1 MWRTSAGA
9 HAGAAAM
16 GTTRV
21 KTATADDVL
30 NPILAMSPQKDGA
43 YVTRS
48 HNGVWWCVQ
57 DFQHMLVLVHA

>member
-1 MWRTSAGA
+1 
-9 HAGAAAM
+9 M

-57 DFQHMLVLVHA
+57 DIQHMLVLVHA